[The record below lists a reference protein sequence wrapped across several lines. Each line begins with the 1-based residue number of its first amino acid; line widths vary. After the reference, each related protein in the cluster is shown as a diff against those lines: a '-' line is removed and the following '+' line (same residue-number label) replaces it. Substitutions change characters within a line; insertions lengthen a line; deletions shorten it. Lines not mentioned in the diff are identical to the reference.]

1 MESLDPGTHKVLFN
15 PSEHLWQVW
24 GLILNTILPLLLF
37 VWASSLP
44 LEVGYLVVEGSN
56 ILLSM
61 VVQQQVV
68 ILKFLQ
74 EKMSTR
80 PSSLPSC
87 QMCEKITLVPL
98 YLYLK
103 RPEIVSQ
110 SVCFCLPPLLL
121 HQCPSTSYHVKK
133 PGRGPSPRVQPCWH
147 LNFRLFASGNRR
159 TECCS
164 SHSISGTLLWQPELT
179 RTDV

>member
-1 MESLDPGTHKVLFN
+1 MGFDSKCSIFPPTVL
-15 PSEHLWQVW
+15 L
-24 GLILNTILPLLLF
+24 GLLLCSWTCGIFF
-37 VWASSLP
+37 V
-44 LEVGYLVVEGSN
+44 GSN